1 MISLNKGIIVTEVES
16 IIKYI
21 NEIKH
26 IPVLT
31 KFVKELRVAMKNPSQ
46 N

>member
-1 MISLNKGIIVTEVES
+1 MISLNKGIIVTEFES

-31 KFVKELRVAMKNPSQ
+31 KEQ
-46 N
+46 